1 MSDLTL
7 PSIHLN
13 GSGRRMLT
21 EDYTT
26 AYHALQAAIRAF
38 QSVEFNARDYYV
50 QGPDAFTAARAERRA
65 QFAAL
70 GNVGAE
76 LREIAAHIID
86 QDR

>member
-38 QSVEFNARDYYV
+38 QSVEFNARDYYG
-50 QGPDAFTAARAERRA
+50 QGTDAFY
-65 QFAAL
+65 QAL
-70 GNVGAE
+70 SQRDVQLQHLSGVQHYLE
-76 LREIAAHIID
+76 THLAHLSE
-86 QDR
+86 

>member
-38 QSVEFNARDYYV
+38 QSIDCNARDYYT
-50 QGPDAFTAARAERRA
+50 QGADAFYQARSQRDIQLQHLAGVQHYLEA
-65 QFAAL
+65 HLAHL
-70 GNVGAE
+70 GE
-76 LREIAAHIID
+76 
-86 QDR
+86 

>member
-13 GSGRRMLT
+13 GTGRRMLT

-38 QSVEFNARDYYV
+38 QSIELNGRDYYP
-50 QGPDAFTAARAERRA
+50 QGADAFYQARSQRDVQLQHLSGVQHYLESH
-65 QFAAL
+65 L
-70 GNVGAE
+70 
-76 LREIAAHIID
+76 AHIGE
-86 QDR
+86 